1 MSNRKNKKK
10 SSDLLPENCQ
20 LEICGASGFGDLMA
34 AAIDPTDNPH
44 GYKIYV
50 LENKKIK
57 PALAEGDRFIARL
70 SRKNDTWWAKPLAR
84 TMTAGVALEQIYG
97 VIVEKNGLFYLRSAE
112 RNSRMDYLLDK
123 LGSSHVGDFVKVALI
138 GEKKFKQAKI
148 IKNYGRFNIAKST
161 GLFILEKYKINDF
174 IYAGGVSCSS
184 YMRSYLSEHMY
195 KDLNIVFGK
204 PEMSADNAIG
214 TALLGGKKIW
224 L

>member
-34 AAIDPTDNPH
+34 AAVDPTDNPH

-84 TMTAGVALEQIYG
+84 TMTAGDQELCARMLDTSIAVSRVLTVAR
-97 VIVEKNGLFYLRSAE
+97 RSAGIRFPGE
-112 RNSRMDYLLDK
+112 R
-123 LGSSHVGDFVKVALI
+123 
-138 GEKKFKQAKI
+138 
-148 IKNYGRFNIAKST
+148 
-161 GLFILEKYKINDF
+161 
-174 IYAGGVSCSS
+174 
-184 YMRSYLSEHMY
+184 
-195 KDLNIVFGK
+195 
-204 PEMSADNAIG
+204 
-214 TALLGGKKIW
+214 
-224 L
+224 

>member
-97 VIVEKNGLFYLRSAE
+97 VIVEKTDCFISARPKE
-112 RNSRMDYLLDK
+112 TPGWTTFWTSWEAAVSATLLK
-123 LGSSHVGDFVKVALI
+123 W
-138 GEKKFKQAKI
+138 
-148 IKNYGRFNIAKST
+148 R
-161 GLFILEKYKINDF
+161 
-174 IYAGGVSCSS
+174 
-184 YMRSYLSEHMY
+184 
-195 KDLNIVFGK
+195 
-204 PEMSADNAIG
+204 
-214 TALLGGKKIW
+214 
-224 L
+224 